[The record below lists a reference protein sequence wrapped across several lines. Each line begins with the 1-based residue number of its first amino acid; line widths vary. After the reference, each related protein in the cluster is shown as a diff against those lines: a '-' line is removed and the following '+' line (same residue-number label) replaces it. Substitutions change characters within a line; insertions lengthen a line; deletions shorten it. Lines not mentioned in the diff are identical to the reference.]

1 MRKRVVRVFGSA
13 VDTTGVYSDRDTHA
27 LLGAYDKLG
36 MMVVVDELV
45 QTQPATLSLFIDHS
59 SDGHNWLAARLPAQL
74 PLHTTADLQVTLSFY
89 DQQAAT
95 YVDPMKGVSRATGTA
110 VAKGPLLHFVRLFLI
125 MSAGLA
131 HVRVHA
137 FQRDS

>member
-1 MRKRVVRVFGSA
+1 MRKRVVSVFNSA
-13 VDTTGVYSDRDTHA
+13 VDTTGVYTQRDTYA

-36 MMVVVDELV
+36 MMVVVDQLN

-89 DQQAAT
+89 DQQTAT
-95 YVDPMKGVSRATGTA
+95 YVDPMNGVSRATGTA
-110 VAKGPLLHFVRLFLI
+110 VAKGPLLHFVRLFMILDV
-125 MSAGLA
+125 GVA